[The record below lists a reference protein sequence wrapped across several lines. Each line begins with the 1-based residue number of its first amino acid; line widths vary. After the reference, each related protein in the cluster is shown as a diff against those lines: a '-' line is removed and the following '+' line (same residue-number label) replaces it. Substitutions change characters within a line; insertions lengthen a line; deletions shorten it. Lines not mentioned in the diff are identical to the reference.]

1 MRSGRRSQTP
11 TASQKIKREEEK
23 SMKLYDLNGII
34 NFDFDIAD
42 NEIDASFYIELVE
55 INPKYAKQIE
65 VVKIDNNLIICKL
78 TDFLRN
84 HKTAIKKYLSNNY
97 YEGQQLNYLMEILIS
112 NDITADYG
120 EAVYHFINY
129 DLYDFLTQN

>member
-1 MRSGRRSQTP
+1 
-11 TASQKIKREEEK
+11 
-23 SMKLYDLNGII
+23 MKLYDLNGII

-42 NEIDASFYIELVE
+42 NEIDASFYIELAE

-65 VVKIDNNLIICKL
+65 VIKIDNNLIICKL

-97 YEGQQLNYLMEILIS
+97 FQGEQLSCLLGILTAD
-112 NDITADYG
+112 DITADGG

-129 DLYDFLTQN
+129 DLYDFLTDK